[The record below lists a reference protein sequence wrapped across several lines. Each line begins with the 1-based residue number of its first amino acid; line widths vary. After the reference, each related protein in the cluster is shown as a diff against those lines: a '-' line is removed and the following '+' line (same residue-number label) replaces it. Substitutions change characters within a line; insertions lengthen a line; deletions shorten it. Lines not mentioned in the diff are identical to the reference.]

1 MKGLRFW
8 QVLYTVWGQRRLAM
22 MGEYHNGGET
32 MGKPVLVVLA
42 AGMGSRYGGLK
53 QIEPVGPTGEIII
66 DYSIYDALRA
76 GFGKVVFVIR
86 RDIAEL
92 FKATIGER
100 FARRMKVD
108 YVYQEIDGLPAGFQS
123 PPGRTKPWG
132 TGHALLAAAEAVSD
146 PFAVINAD
154 DFYGQSS
161 YALLGDRLSRPTV
174 GGLPCYALV
183 GFRLRHTLSDHGHVS
198 RGICQCDAAGM
209 LTAVKELT
217 HIEREGQGAIH
228 RDPAGGEAVHLTG
241 DEYAS
246 MNMWGF
252 TPDVFGPLQRL
263 FKEFLVAR
271 AGDLKAEFYL
281 PSAIDRLITAGQ
293 ATCRVLPTDSRWAG
307 VTYSEDRAL
316 LQTFIKA
323 QIADGHYPSPLW

>member
-1 MKGLRFW
+1 M
-8 QVLYTVWGQRRLAM
+8 A
-22 MGEYHNGGET
+22 
-32 MGKPVLVVLA
+32 KPVLVVLA

-86 RDIAEL
+86 RDIAEV
-92 FKATIGER
+92 FRATIGDR
-100 FARRMKVD
+100 FARHLKVD
-108 YVYQEIDGLPAGFQS
+108 YVYQELSALPAGFKPS
-123 PPGRTKPWG
+123 PERTKPWG

-161 YALLGDRLSRPTV
+161 YALLGDMLSQPIV
-174 GGLPCYALV
+174 GRIPCYALV
-183 GFRLRHTLSDHGHVS
+183 GFRLRNTLSDHGHVS
-198 RGICQCDAAGM
+198 RGICRCDAAGM
-209 LTAVKELT
+209 LTAVNELT
-217 HIEREGQGAIH
+217 HIERAGQGAIH

-263 FKEFLVAR
+263 FEDFLAIKS
-271 AGDLKAEFYL
+271 GDLKAEFYL

-293 ATCRVLPTDSRWAG
+293 VTCRVLPTDSRWAG
-307 VTYSEDRAL
+307 VTYSEDRAS
-316 LQTFIKA
+316 LQSFIA
-323 QIADGHYPSPLW
+323 EQIGDGYYPSPLWVG